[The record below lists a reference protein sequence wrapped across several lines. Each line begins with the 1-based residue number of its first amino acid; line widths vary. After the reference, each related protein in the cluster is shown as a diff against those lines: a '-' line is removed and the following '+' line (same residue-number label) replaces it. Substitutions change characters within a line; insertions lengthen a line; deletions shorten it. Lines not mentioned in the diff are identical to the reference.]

1 MTCLRHVK
9 NVLNVFDHRSITLGS
24 YYCYG
29 ATCSA
34 LGFAAL
40 RQRFSAAEV
49 AVVHVA
55 CFTAVWHS
63 EMLNGTVSNYYF

>member
-1 MTCLRHVK
+1 MTCLRHGK

-24 YYCYG
+24 YYYYG

-40 RQRFSAAEV
+40 RFSAAEV

-55 CFTAVWHS
+55 CTTTVWHS
-63 EMLNGTVSNYYF
+63 EVWSEL

>member
-1 MTCLRHVK
+1 MTCLWHGK
-9 NVLNVFDHRSITLGS
+9 NVLIVFDHRAITLGS

-34 LGFAAL
+34 LGLAAF
-40 RQRFSAAEV
+40 RQRLSAAEV
-49 AVVHVA
+49 AVVQVA
-55 CFTAVWHS
+55 RSTAVWYS